1 MNPDKYNKYACAIL
15 SQLAKN
21 KEFFYRM
28 GKTQKKNSKISFKVF
43 L

>member
-28 GKTQKKNSKISFKVF
+28 GKTKKNSKISFKVF

>member
-1 MNPDKYNKYACAIL
+1 MYPDKYNKYACAIL

-28 GKTQKKNSKISFKVF
+28 GKTHKKKFKNKF
-43 L
+43 